1 MKVVTFGEIMLRLS
15 PPDRR
20 RIFYS
25 DKFDV
30 IYGGAESNVAA
41 SLAMHGLETYFVT
54 KLPKNELGE
63 AAKSHLRKFKVKDD
77 FISDGGERIGIYFLE
92 TGSSQR
98 SSKVIYDRKY
108 SSISEAVL
116 NDFNWEKIFMD
127 ADWFHFSGIT
137 PALGKNLPQIT
148 LEALKEAKKKGIT
161 VSCDL
166 NYRKKLWTVE
176 KASEV
181 MTELMEYVDILIG
194 NEEDA
199 EKVFGIKAE
208 GTDVDSGNINK
219 ESYIEVA
226 EKLTDKFNF
235 KAVAITLR
243 ESISATHNKW
253 SAMLYENGNAYNS
266 KTYDID
272 FIVDRVGG
280 GDSFS
285 AGLIYGFLN
294 NFDSNYKLDFAVAAS
309 ALKHSLHGDFNI
321 STIEEI
327 EKLAKGSGS
336 GRVER

>member
-1 MKVVTFGEIMLRLS
+1 MKIVTFGEIMLRLS

-20 RIFYS
+20 RIFFS

-41 SLAMHGLETYFVT
+41 SLAMYGLDTYFVT

-77 FISDGGERIGIYFLE
+77 YVSEGGERIGIYFLE
-92 TGSSQR
+92 TGSAQR

-108 SSISEAVL
+108 SSISEAVPD
-116 NDFNWEKIFMD
+116 DFDWEKIFVN
-127 ADWFHFSGIT
+127 AKWFHFSGIT
-137 PALGKNLPQIT
+137 PALGENLPQIT
-148 LEALKEAKKKGIT
+148 LEALKVAKKKGIT

-166 NYRKKLWTVE
+166 NYRKKLWSVE
-176 KASEV
+176 KASKV

-199 EKVFGIKAE
+199 EKVFGIKAV
-208 GTDVDSGNINK
+208 GTDVESGNINK

-226 EKLTDKFNF
+226 EKLTKKFNF

-253 SAMLYENGNAYNS
+253 SAMLFENGKAYIS
-266 KTYDID
+266 GTYDID

-294 NFDSNYKLDFAVAAS
+294 NLDSRYKLDFAVAAS